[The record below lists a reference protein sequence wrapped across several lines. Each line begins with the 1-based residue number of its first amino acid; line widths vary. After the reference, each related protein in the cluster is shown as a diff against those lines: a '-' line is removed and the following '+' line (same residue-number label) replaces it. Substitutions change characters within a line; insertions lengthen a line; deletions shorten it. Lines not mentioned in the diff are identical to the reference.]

1 MPFGMAPRRRADIV
15 GPTRHPFEQQA
26 LTLRAARGAKI
37 AGEARRIGMVRHDCQ
52 NRTQRCRVS
61 DGKLVVRDRSAG
73 HVPGVRP
80 RACGSVKAQPGE
92 NRCDGE

>member
-1 MPFGMAPRRRADIV
+1 MAPRRRADIV

-37 AGEARRIGMVRHDCQ
+37 AGEARRVGMVRHDCQ

-61 DGKLVVRDRSAG
+61 DGKLVVRLTDTSI
-73 HVPGVRP
+73 
-80 RACGSVKAQPGE
+80 SVNNDFDLDWVAVAVTYHP
-92 NRCDGE
+92 